1 MNKHVETLRELR
13 ADHADGAP
21 YAAALDAAISALSAQ
36 TEAVV
41 EAERERCAAV
51 CEALSAAAGRIRVAA
66 GSLESDTGY
75 DCADA
80 IRAVSA

>member
-41 EAERERCAAV
+41 EAERRSVRGVV
-51 CEALSAAAGRIRVAA
+51 CRR
-66 GSLESDTGY
+66 
-75 DCADA
+75 
-80 IRAVSA
+80 RAYPCRGWQS